1 MSIVQI
7 PWTSADL
14 ELLPDSLNRYEII
27 DGELYM
33 TRPPHWRHQKTIG
46 KITILLGNWSAQT
59 QLGMVIISPG
69 LVFRDTDDVIPDL
82 VWISPERLN
91 NCIDE
96 AGHLTDAPELVVE
109 VLSNTPADVRRDKE
123 SKLKLY
129 SNQGVR
135 EYWIVDWRLEK
146 IEIYRRDRG
155 KLQLIETLMDDDE
168 ITSNLLP
175 GFSRHINSFF
185 I

>member
-14 ELLPDSLNRYEII
+14 ELLPDSPNRYEII

-33 TRPPHWRHQKTIG
+33 TRAPHWQHQKTIS
-46 KITILLGNWSAQT
+46 KITIALGVWSEQT
-59 QLGMVIISPG
+59 QSGTVVINPG
-69 LVFRDTDDVIPDL
+69 LVFRDTDNVIPDL
-82 VWISPERLN
+82 VWISQEKLN
-91 NCIDE
+91 NCMDE
-96 AGHLTDAPELVVE
+96 AGHLTDAPELVIE
-109 VLSNTPADVRRDKE
+109 VLSNTPADVRRDRE

-168 ITSNLLP
+168 ITSDILL
-175 GFSRHINSFF
+175 GFSCRINSFF